1 MQDERVI
8 APLLALVVYAPFIT
22 GSSPEDPP
30 SSGLLAPVDFAT
42 EIRPILSDRC
52 FQCHGPDAGSVAA
65 DLRLDDRESAID
77 DLARFPAAIV
87 PGDSA
92 GSELM
97 ARVTHGSERRVMP
110 PPKSK
115 LSLTADEVALLA
127 RWIDEGAEYTEHWS
141 FTPPVRHQPEG
152 SDAASAWARDP
163 LDLFVHASLEGAD
176 ITPAE
181 EASRA
186 TWLRRASLD
195 LTGLP
200 PTPADLDAFVADEA
214 PDAYER
220 KVDELLTGQRH
231 AEHMASSWM
240 DVARY
245 ADTFGYQADQN
256 MNVWPW
262 RDWVL
267 DAFENNLPYDDFVT
281 WQLAGDLIPEPT
293 RASALATAFNRLHRQ
308 TNEGG
313 SVEEEYRVESVCD
326 RVETMAG
333 AFLGLTVG
341 CARCH
346 DHKFDPIS
354 QRDYFG
360 LFAFFDDIDE
370 SGIYSHFTNA
380 VPTPALG
387 LPTDDQAAELTRLE
401 ARVRELEAVELGT
414 LTSGEDVEHSP
425 SLFVDFESPPA
436 KESPSYELQANPIKV
451 DRNGGS
457 ALQLSG
463 ENAVAFP
470 GAGVFERSDPF
481 TVGLR
486 MLVPDDAQVLGRA
499 VVIHRTKSWT
509 DSGSRGYQLLIEDG
523 HLTVSLVHFW
533 PGDAIA
539 IRSLQPVVPNEWSHV
554 AFTYDG
560 SSRASG
566 LELFIDG
573 APAATEVIRDHLTRT
588 IRGGSIGHLAIGS
601 RFRDK
606 GFRGGMVDD
615 VFVGDFVATPE
626 SLRQAADGGMPPSV
640 LRHQGLADHLE
651 ALQTARAERD
661 ALRDQVRQVM
671 TMQASP
677 DLAAAQHVAYVL
689 ERGEYTNRGE
699 EVEPSTLS
707 ALPTLSEHAPETRLD
722 LARWLTHPD
731 HPLTTRVQVD
741 RLWRT
746 AFGKGLI
753 ATPEDLGSQSLR
765 PVHLELLDTLAR
777 DFVDS
782 GWDSR
787 AMLRRFVLSSTYR
800 QSSRAS
806 DASGQAD
813 PDGALLSRA
822 ARTRMS
828 AEVVRDSVLFAAG
841 LLHEERGGPSV
852 YPYQPPGLWQEK
864 RSITYPTGRGTSLV
878 RRSLYTFWRRT
889 SPPPTMT
896 MFDAPSREACTV
908 ARSTTS
914 TPLQTLALW
923 NDPQFVAASVAL
935 GACATDVGGDDL
947 DRRVDYLFRALMTR
961 DPSTVERS
969 AMVEL
974 LRAQRE
980 AFELAPED
988 AYALAGFD
996 LEQAA
1001 HPADEPTAEQV
1012 PDLLAID
1019 IAATAVVASTLFS
1032 FEDVS
1037 YRR

>member
-1 MQDERVI
+1 
-8 APLLALVVYAPFIT
+8 
-22 GSSPEDPP
+22 
-30 SSGLLAPVDFAT
+30 VDFAT

-92 GSELM
+92 GSELL
-97 ARVTHGSERRVMP
+97 ARITHGSDARLMP
-110 PPKSK
+110 PPESN
-115 LSLTADEVALLA
+115 LSLTEAEIELLA
-127 RWIDEGAEYTEHWS
+127 RWIDEGAEYTEHWA
-141 FTPPVRHQPEG
+141 FTAPTRHEATPSNVGVE
-152 SDAASAWARDP
+152 WARDP
-163 LDLFVHASLEGAD
+163 LDLFVHAKL
-176 ITPAE
+176 E
-181 EASRA
+181 EAGIAPAVEVDRG

-200 PTPADLDAFVADEA
+200 PTPAELAAFIADDAPSAFA
-214 PDAYER
+214 R
-220 KVDELLTGQRH
+220 KADELLTGQRH
-231 AEHMASSWM
+231 AEHMAASWM

-267 DAFENNLPYDDFVT
+267 DAFEKNLPYDDFVT

-293 RASALATAFNRLHRQ
+293 QASALATAFNRLHRQ

-370 SGIYSHFTNA
+370 SGLYSHFTNA
-380 VPTPALG
+380 VPTPALD
-387 LPTDDQAAELTRLE
+387 LPSDEQAAALAKLE
-401 ARVRELEAVELGT
+401 ENVRELEGGAPAVG
-414 LTSGEDVEHSP
+414 GEARKLAP

-436 KESPSYELQANPIKV
+436 EEEPIY
-451 DRNGGS
+451 
-457 ALQLSG
+457 ALQGDPVAMERAGGTARVLSG
-463 ENAVAFP
+463 ENAVSFP
-470 GAGVFERSDPF
+470 GAGVFERSDAF
-481 TVGLR
+481 SIGLR
-486 MLVPDDAQVLGRA
+486 MRVPNDAQVLERA

-523 HLTVSLVHFW
+523 HLTASLVHFW
-533 PGDAIA
+533 PGDALA
-539 IRSLQPVVPNEWSHV
+539 IRSVAPVEPGEWTHV

-566 LELFIDG
+566 LRLFIDG
-573 APAATEVIRDHLTRT
+573 VPAETEVMRDHLTRT
-588 IRGGSIGHLAIGS
+588 IRGGSIEHLAIGS

-606 GFRGGMVDD
+606 GFRGGAVDD
-615 VFVGDFVATPE
+615 VFVCDYAADPE
-626 SLRQAADGGMPPSV
+626 SIAQAAASGQPQPSEIGGERAAQLDA
-640 LRHQGLADHLE
+640 LRA
-651 ALQTARAERD
+651 ARAERD
-661 ALRDQVRQVM
+661 ALRDKIRQVM
-671 TMQASP
+671 TMRAGP
-677 DLAAAQHVAYVL
+677 DLPAAQHVAYVL

-699 EVEPSTLS
+699 AVQPATLS
-707 ALPTLSEHAPETRLD
+707 SLPTFTDAAPQTRLD

-731 HPLTTRVQVD
+731 HPLTTRVQID

-746 AFGKGLI
+746 AFGRGLI
-753 ATPEDLGSQSLR
+753 ATPEDLGSQSTR
-765 PVHLELLDTLAR
+765 PVHLELLDTLTR
-777 DFVDS
+777 DFVES

-800 QSSRAS
+800 QSSLSSQAS
-806 DASGQAD
+806 READ
-813 PDGALLSRA
+813 PGGSLLSRSE
-822 ARTRMS
+822 RSRHS

-841 LLHEERGGPSV
+841 LLHEQRGGPSV

-864 RSITYPTGRGTSLV
+864 RNITYPTGHGETLV

-896 MFDAPSREACTV
+896 MFGAPSREACTV
-908 ARSTTS
+908 ARPSTS

-935 GACATDVGGDDL
+935 GARAVHASGDAGAESTQ
-947 DRRVDYLFRALMTR
+947 RRVEFLFQALMSRAPT
-961 DPSTVERS
+961 DAEAS
-969 AMVEL
+969 AMAEL
-974 LRAQRE
+974 HDAQR
-980 AFELAPED
+980 AIYVDAPGD
-988 AYALAGFD
+988 AAALANFR
-996 LEQAA
+996 LEEAA
-1001 HPADEPTAEQV
+1001 HPADKSDEPSPGEAV
-1012 PDLLAID
+1012 DPHAIEV
-1019 IAATAVVASTLFS
+1019 AASAVVASTLLT